1 MKILVISDTH
11 GQRSAA
17 ERAYIAEEP
26 DIVVFLGDGRE
37 DMTHLCRVFPSA
49 EVYTVKGNC
58 DLFTDAPAYICET
71 WGGVRVYACHG
82 HRHDVKNGL
91 SPLACAAS
99 SMGAR
104 LALFGHTHRQ
114 TFRVENGVALLNPG
128 SLGYGE
134 TYAVVTAEDGAFE
147 YEFKSL

>member
-17 ERAYIAEEP
+17 EKAYLAEEP
-26 DIVVFLGDGRE
+26 DIVAFLGDGQD
-37 DMTHLCRVFPSA
+37 DMAHLRRLFPA
-49 EVYTVKGNC
+49 VNMFTVKGNC
-58 DLFTDAPAYICET
+58 DFFADAPLYICET

-91 SPLACAAS
+91 SPLAYAAS
-99 SMGAR
+99 SMSAD

-114 TFRVENGVALLNPG
+114 DFRIENGVALLNPG
-128 SLGYGE
+128 SLGFGG
-134 TYAVVTAEDGAFE
+134 TYAVVTAEDGAFK
-147 YEFKSL
+147 YELKSL